1 MPATVAQIAVDQAAF
16 HFDRLYSYR
25 LTEEAGGVR
34 RGCRVLVPF
43 GGGNRTRQGIVVSLE
58 TVRTRVR
65 LSLSAR
71 CWTGNP
77 F

>member
-43 GGGNRTRQGIVVSLE
+43 GGGNRTRPGDCGLP
-58 TVRTRVR
+58 
-65 LSLSAR
+65 
-71 CWTGNP
+71 GNRP
-77 F
+77 GRGYA